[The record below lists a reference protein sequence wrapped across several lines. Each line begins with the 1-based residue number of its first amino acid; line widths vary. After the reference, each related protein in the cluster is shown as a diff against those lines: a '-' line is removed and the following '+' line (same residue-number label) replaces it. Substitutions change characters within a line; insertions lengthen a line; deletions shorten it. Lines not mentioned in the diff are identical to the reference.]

1 MYLSYDEYQSMGGSV
16 SEMAFTNLEYK
27 ARKKI
32 DTATH
37 GRIKDEEKPREAVK
51 HLCFELISF
60 YGTGAGA
67 GMASASNDGV
77 SVAFLSGEA
86 SAKQETNLIK
96 QYLIGELCE
105 DGTPVLYLGVK

>member
-16 SEMAFTNLEYK
+16 SDTAFTNLEYK
-27 ARKKI
+27 AGKRI
-32 DTATH
+32 DMATH
-37 GRIKDEEKPREAVK
+37 GRIKDEKEPREAVK
-51 HLCFELISF
+51 RLCFELISF
-60 YGTGAGA
+60 YATGAGN

-96 QYLIGELCE
+96 QYLIGELCN
-105 DGTPVLYLGVK
+105 DGTPILYLGVK

>member
-1 MYLSYDEYQSMGGSV
+1 MYLSYEEYQAMGGTV
-16 SEMAFTNLEYK
+16 SETAFTNLEYK

-32 DTATH
+32 DKATQN
-37 GRIKDEEKPREAVK
+37 RIKGETDIREAVK
-51 HLCFELISF
+51 RLCFELISF

-86 SAKQETNLIK
+86 AEKQETNLIK
-96 QYLIGELCE
+96 QYLNGELCE
-105 DGTPVLYLGVK
+105 NGTPILYLGVK